1 MLAVEFPYQ
10 DDIAAKDHA
19 EYLPLPYMS
28 LRDERGS
35 LVFCFE
41 GNEQEREQFA
51 KTGKLYVSLM
61 TFGNPIQPI
70 MVTPNIDDFISLMP
84 EKE

>member
-1 MLAVEFPYQ
+1 MIAVEFPYQ

-41 GNEQEREQFA
+41 ANQRERFA
-51 KTGKLYVSLM
+51 KAGKIYVSLM

-70 MVTPNIDDFISLMP
+70 MVTPNIDDFISLIP
-84 EKE
+84 